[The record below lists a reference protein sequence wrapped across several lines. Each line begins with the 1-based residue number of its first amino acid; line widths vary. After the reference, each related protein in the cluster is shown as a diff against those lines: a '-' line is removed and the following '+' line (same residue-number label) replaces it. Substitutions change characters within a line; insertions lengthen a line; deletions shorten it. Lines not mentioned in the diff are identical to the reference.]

1 MEESPMKFFPL
12 SACIVAA
19 TLMLL
24 IIGSQLAAG
33 EGDGVTMR
41 NGLMM
46 MMKHGKAA
54 MPMDEPV
61 TMTNGTVVAADGTIT
76 LKGGREF
83 RMRNGETMT
92 MDGHLMKGGAPTEM
106 EPVASP
112 LGTPIRNR

>member
-1 MEESPMKFFPL
+1 MKIFPI
-12 SACIVAA
+12 SARIVAA
-19 TLMLL
+19 ILMLL
-24 IIGSQLAAG
+24 AFAPALTAG

-61 TMTNGTVVAADGTIT
+61 TMTNGTVVAPDGTIT

-83 RMRNGETMT
+83 RMHNGEVMT
-92 MDGHLMKGGAPTEM
+92 MDGHLMKGGAAAGMQPESEPTVRTIL
-106 EPVASP
+106 P
-112 LGTPIRNR
+112 TP

>member
-1 MEESPMKFFPL
+1 MKLLRLGTCLIAAILMPL
-12 SACIVAA
+12 IFAPAL
-19 TLMLL
+19 T
-24 IIGSQLAAG
+24 AG

-61 TMTNGTVVAADGTIT
+61 TMTNGTVVSADGTIT

-83 RMRNGETMT
+83 RMHNGEVMT
-92 MDGHLMKGGAPTEM
+92 MDGHLMKGGAPTDM

>member
-1 MEESPMKFFPL
+1 MKILPRTTCL
-12 SACIVAA
+12 VA
-19 TLMLL
+19 TILMLSVFTTAL
-24 IIGSQLAAG
+24 TAA

-61 TMTNGTVVAADGTIT
+61 TMTDGTVVSPDGTIT

-83 RMRNGETMT
+83 RMHNGEVMT
-92 MDGHLMKGGAPTEM
+92 MDGHLMKGGAPTDM

>member
-1 MEESPMKFFPL
+1 MKFFPL
-12 SACIVAA
+12 SARIVGAI
-19 TLMLL
+19 LMLL
-24 IIGSQLAAG
+24 AFALALTAG

-61 TMTNGTVVAADGTIT
+61 TMTNGTVVSADGTIT

-83 RMRNGETMT
+83 RMHNGEVMT
-92 MDGHLMKGGAPTEM
+92 MDGHLMKGGAPADM